1 MRKILRAI
9 FRPFAKIFYKTT
21 WIYRIYHSTLAYL
34 AGASFGFP
42 ARHLMVVGITGTNGK
57 STTTF
62 LVAQILKKSG
72 YSVGMISTVNFW
84 IGDEEK
90 VNQSKLTSLSPE
102 TIQSLLS
109 QMVKAGNKLAV
120 IEVSSHGI
128 KQNRIAG
135 ISFTAAGLTNI
146 THDHLDYHQ
155 SVAEYVHYK
164 EMLFTH
170 LRRRF
175 GFPTVIAVNA
185 TSQYAQQFAN
195 HPADRKLFYNSPDGD
210 LRAENIIPS
219 PTGSHFEMIFP
230 DHSKHTISLPLPGH
244 FNIENA
250 LAASALCFGLG
261 VSSETIATALNEARP
276 VPGRMETIPSNK
288 PFQVIVD
295 YAHTPDGFEKAL
307 SSAKQWTKGN
317 LIAVFGSAGDRDKTK
332 RPILAQ
338 VASRF
343 ADHIFLTEEDAGSED
358 VSTIIQEIRAGIPKD
373 FESTKKLTVIENRKD
388 AIRTAISQAKAG
400 DTILLL
406 AMGAQTMT
414 ATKQGLIPYN
424 EREFVRDL
432 LQSTID

>member
-1 MRKILRAI
+1 MRKLLRTI
-9 FRPFAKIFYKTT
+9 FRPFAKLFYKTT

-34 AGASFGFP
+34 SAISFGLP
-42 ARHLMVVGITGTNGK
+42 ARHLMAIGITGTNGK
-57 STTTF
+57 STTTY
-62 LVAQILKKSG
+62 LVAQILKESG

-84 IGDEEK
+84 VGAEEIL
-90 VNQSKLTSLSPE
+90 NQSKLTSLSPE

-109 QMVKAGNKLAV
+109 QMVQAGNKIV
-120 IEVSSHGI
+120 VVEVSSHGI

-155 SVAEYVHYK
+155 NIAEYVHYK
-164 EMLFTH
+164 EVLFSH
-170 LRRRF
+170 LKRRF

-185 TSQYAQQFAN
+185 TCPYAQRFAS
-195 HPADRKLFYNSPDGD
+195 HPADHKIFYNSPQSDV
-210 LRAENIIPS
+210 RAENIQTTS
-219 PTGSHFEMIFP
+219 TGSKFDIVFP
-230 DHSKHTISLPLPGH
+230 DQSRHTVDLPLPGN

-250 LAASALCFGLG
+250 LTASSLCFGLG
-261 VSSETIATALNEARP
+261 VAPQVITTALTKAKP

-307 SSAKQWTKGN
+307 GSAKQWTRGN
-317 LIAVFGSAGDRDKTK
+317 LIAVFGSAGDRDKSK
-332 RPILAQ
+332 RPILAE
-338 VASRF
+338 VASKF

-358 VSTIIQEIRAGIPKD
+358 PATIIQEIRSGLPSE
-373 FESTKKLTVIENRKD
+373 FELHKKLTIIENRKEAIKE
-388 AIRTAISQAKAG
+388 AIRQAQAG
-400 DTILLL
+400 DTIILL

-414 ATKQGLIPYN
+414 ATKDGLIPYN

-432 LQSTID
+432 LQSTVD